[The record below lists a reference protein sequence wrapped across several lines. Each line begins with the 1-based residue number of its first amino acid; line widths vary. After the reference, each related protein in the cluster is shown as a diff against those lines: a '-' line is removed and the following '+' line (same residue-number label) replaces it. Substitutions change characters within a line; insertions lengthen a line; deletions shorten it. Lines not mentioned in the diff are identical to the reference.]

1 MSTTK
6 KCTLTCTKLDDF
18 GKGIC
23 YMDGKTVFV
32 DNLLPGESADVETI
46 FEYGK
51 LNRIRVLKRL
61 NNSPYRVKPLCKYYQ
76 NCGGCSLQHLSY
88 EEQLKYKQ
96 QKVKDLIKKFAKIEV
111 NVEPTIGL
119 KEPLHF
125 RNKVQVPL
133 ALNNKT
139 KKIISGF
146 YQENTHK
153 IIPNDECLIESTIS
167 TEIRNLVLKTLND
180 FKIQPYDRK
189 TNKGTVRHV
198 LIKVSEYY
206 NSVMLCFVT
215 ATDDLYGAQNIIKTL
230 LKKEPR
236 IKTVVQN
243 INKRD
248 TNVILGEKTRVL
260 YGTGQI
266 KDRLCGLDFLISAKS
281 FYQTN
286 SKLTETLYNTAIN
299 ALQLTKEDTVLDA
312 YCGTGTIGLAISKY
326 VKEVVGVEIE
336 HSSILDAEKN
346 KKINNIENISFIED
360 DCTEYLMNNCEE
372 GNYSAVVMDP
382 PRAGS
387 TKEFIAALEKI
398 SPRQI
403 VYISCDPVT
412 LARDLGY
419 FTNYEIKRVIPVDM
433 FPHTFH
439 VETVVLLSR
448 KNGEK

>member
-1 MSTTK
+1 
-6 KCTLTCTKLDDF
+6 
-18 GKGIC
+18 
-23 YMDGKTVFV
+23 
-32 DNLLPGESADVETI
+32 
-46 FEYGK
+46 
-51 LNRIRVLKRL
+51 
-61 NNSPYRVKPLCKYYQ
+61 
-76 NCGGCSLQHLSY
+76 
-88 EEQLKYKQ
+88 
-96 QKVKDLIKKFAKIEV
+96 
-111 NVEPTIGL
+111 
-119 KEPLHF
+119 
-125 RNKVQVPL
+125 
-133 ALNNKT
+133 
-139 KKIISGF
+139 
-146 YQENTHK
+146 
-153 IIPNDECLIESTIS
+153 
-167 TEIRNLVLKTLND
+167 
-180 FKIQPYDRK
+180 
-189 TNKGTVRHV
+189 
-198 LIKVSEYY
+198 
-206 NSVMLCFVT
+206 MLCFVT

-372 GNYSAVVMDP
+372 GKYSAVVMDP

-439 VETVVLLSR
+439 VETLVVLSKKIPDSHINIDVEFGEGKGQFSLKKIKECAESR
-448 KNGEK
+448 KPKEKVTYKMIQEYIEKTYGFKVHTAYIAEVKRDLGLPMYDAPNAVEELKRPRAHPTPKMAKAIKETLKHFEII